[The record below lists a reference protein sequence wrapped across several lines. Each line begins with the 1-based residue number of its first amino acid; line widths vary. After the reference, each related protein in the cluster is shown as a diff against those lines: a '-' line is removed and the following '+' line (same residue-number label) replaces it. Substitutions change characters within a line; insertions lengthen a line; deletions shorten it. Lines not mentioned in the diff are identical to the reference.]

1 MEGMS
6 NIFSGSEI
14 VEMAVQI
21 EKNGRD
27 FYNKIAVLLKG
38 KNIKE
43 VFKHLASQEERHISV
58 FEDMLSVV
66 KKYEPSEAYTGEYFS
81 YIKALSEEHVF
92 TKKEKGGDIA
102 RTIKD
107 ERQAVGLGI
116 GFEKDSIL
124 FYHEV
129 KNFVPESEHG
139 IINDLLEEEQKH
151 LKELVLLR
159 KKCYV

>member
-92 TKKEKGGDIA
+92 TKKEKGKEIA
-102 RTIKD
+102 ATVKD
-107 ERQAVGLGI
+107 EMQAIELGI

-124 FYHEV
+124 FYHEM
-129 KNFVPESEHG
+129 KNFVLESEHV
-139 IINDLLEEEQKH
+139 IIENLLKEEQKH
-151 LKELVLLR
+151 LEKLSLLKR
-159 KKCYV
+159 RCHA